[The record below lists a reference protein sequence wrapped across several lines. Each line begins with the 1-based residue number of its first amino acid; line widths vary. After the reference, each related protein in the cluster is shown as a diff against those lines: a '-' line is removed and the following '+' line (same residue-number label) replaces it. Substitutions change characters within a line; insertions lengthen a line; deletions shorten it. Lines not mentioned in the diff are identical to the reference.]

1 MEELIRSLND
11 LGQHCHVLGYGLF
24 AITGVVLI
32 GLFLRAR
39 ANALRD

>member
-1 MEELIRSLND
+1 MEELTRSLND

-24 AITGVVLI
+24 AIAGVILI
-32 GLFLRAR
+32 GLYLKAR